1 MISQDSRSLK
11 VLLVDDHHIVREG
24 LRTIITRAGISTHNR
39 YNATRTMSAITTV
52 RTNATALSNRW

>member
-24 LRTIITRAGISTHNR
+24 LRTIITRAGIEVIGEVGTV
-39 YNATRTMSAITTV
+39 AAGTTA
-52 RTNATALSNRW
+52 RC

>member
-24 LRTIITRAGISTHNR
+24 LRTIITRAGIEV
-39 YNATRTMSAITTV
+39 SAKSV
-52 RTNATALSNRW
+52 LWRR

>member
-24 LRTIITRAGISTHNR
+24 LRMLGSGIWIKR
-39 YNATRTMSAITTV
+39 
-52 RTNATALSNRW
+52 